1 MEIAHVILRV
11 SKRYISF
18 RRMSGSLGA
27 MCYVVYSIGY
37 WESNVKICSSTAVL
51 LFVTLVP
58 QLYSIRNFA
67 MICPWSCSLANI
79 LHRLVDTLLSII

>member
-18 RRMSGSLGA
+18 RRMSGSLDA

-37 WESNVKICSSTAVL
+37 WESNVKIYSATAVL
-51 LFVTLVP
+51 LFVT
-58 QLYSIRNFA
+58 Y
-67 MICPWSCSLANI
+67 
-79 LHRLVDTLLSII
+79 T